1 MQNYTKT
8 AVVTFANGNYLNLVK
23 RQENEFKKHLDCDY
37 FCFTDFSQVGS
48 PSHIEHPYAF
58 KPYSI
63 KKVLDLGYTNILWAD
78 SPVYAISNVSY
89 ILEHIKRE
97 GILLID
103 NIGFSVASHT
113 NDNCLN
119 YYDINREQAKNIPM
133 VMACFMAFNFTN
145 FKCINIFNEYYQ
157 AATNGTFVGSWDNH
171 RHDQSVISII
181 SHNHEISLQSPEKI
195 IYYHNEPNHTWRNT
209 PLISKR
215 IL

>member
-89 ILEHIKRE
+89 IFL
-97 GILLID
+97 
-103 NIGFSVASHT
+103 F
-113 NDNCLN
+113 
-119 YYDINREQAKNIPM
+119 
-133 VMACFMAFNFTN
+133 F
-145 FKCINIFNEYYQ
+145 
-157 AATNGTFVGSWDNH
+157 
-171 RHDQSVISII
+171 
-181 SHNHEISLQSPEKI
+181 
-195 IYYHNEPNHTWRNT
+195 
-209 PLISKR
+209 
-215 IL
+215 